1 MAFGQGAKIFNAPV
15 YNNNL
20 QLPEQLYSLLR
31 KVHSQP
37 AMPPPV
43 VTDLFEIIKEPSEVL
58 EAIDRSPP
66 IMPYEIPA
74 IEAREGIENTQDVLY
89 QKLLDSGG
97 ALLVQSRAGLG
108 RTREIA
114 RLAEKRSREDGWIV
128 LIAKDNDARLDT
140 PAAFPNALKG
150 DWPILFI
157 IDDLHQ
163 RVSELTNAP
172 EMLGGRV
179 KTLHPVVHGGILARD
194 MPSDQADLAA
204 QNIGMIDLVVCNLY
218 PFSET
223 IAQPDVTLPE
233 AIEQIDIG
241 GVTLLRAAAK
251 NFARVAI
258 VCDPNDYADLL
269 AQIAADGAIDEPTRQ
284 QLALKAFHHTA
295 VYDDAISNYLRQQFP
310 QTNSQLTLRYGVNP
324 HQKPAQVFTMQGKLP
339 IKVLNG
345 SPGSINLLD
354 ALHGWPLVK
363 ELKAALGLPAA
374 ASFKHVSPA
383 GAAVATPIPANLAKA
398 YFVENLELSPLAT
411 AYARAR
417 GADRMSSFGDWVA
430 LSDVVD
436 LSTAKLIAREVSDGV
451 IAPGYEPEALELLC
465 KKKKGNYPVIQID
478 PDYEPPLTETRQV
491 YGISFSQRRND
502 ATINKSLLENI
513 VTSNKTLPESAKRDL
528 IVATIALKYA
538 QSNTVCY
545 ALDGQVIGMGAGQQS
560 RIHCTRLAGDKA
572 DNWWLR
578 QHPRVL
584 NFKFKAGVNRAQK
597 NNAIDLFVLDE
608 IHDVERPSWEAMF
621 DQVPALLTAT
631 ERQEWLQKLDNV
643 AVSSDAFFPFR
654 DNIDRANRSGAKY
667 IIEPGGSIR
676 DEEIIATADAYGMT
690 LIFSSVRLFLH

>member
-1 MAFGQGAKIFNAPV
+1 MTKKAILSVYDKTGLETLGQ
-15 YNNNL
+15 
-20 QLPEQLYSLLR
+20 QLVELGF
-31 KVHSQP
+31 
-37 AMPPPV
+37 
-43 VTDLFEIIKEPSEVL
+43 DLI
-58 EAIDRSPP
+58 A
-66 IMPYEIPA
+66 
-74 IEAREGIENTQDVLY
+74 
-89 QKLLDSGG
+89 SGG
-97 ALLVQSRAGLG
+97 TARQLRAIGL
-108 RTREIA
+108 
-114 RLAEKRSREDGWIV
+114 SV
-128 LIAKDNDARLDT
+128 KD
-140 PAAFPNALKG
+140 
-150 DWPILFI
+150 
-157 IDDLHQ
+157 
-163 RVSELTNAP
+163 VSELTHAP

-194 MPSDQADLAA
+194 IPSDQADLAA
-204 QNIGMIDLVVCNLY
+204 QQIDMIDLVVCNLY

-223 IAQPDVTLPE
+223 VAKPDVTLPE

-251 NFARVAI
+251 NFARVTI
-258 VCDPNDYADLL
+258 VCDPKDYETVLTQL
-269 AQIAADGAIDEPTRQ
+269 QSESGLDETTRQ
-284 QLALKAFHHTA
+284 SLALKAFHHTA
-295 VYDDAISNYLRQQFP
+295 EYDAAITNYLRQQFP
-310 QTNSQLTLRYGVNP
+310 QTNSQLTLRYGINP
-324 HQKPAQVFTMQGKLP
+324 HQKPAQVFTMQGELP

-383 GAAVATPIPANLAKA
+383 GTAVSTPLTPDQAKA
-398 YFVENLELSPLAT
+398 YFVDDLELSPLAI

-436 LSTAKLIAREVSDGV
+436 VTTAKLISREVSDGV
-451 IAPGYEPEALELLC
+451 IAPGYEPKALDILR
-465 KKKKGNYPVIQID
+465 KKKNGNYPVIQID
-478 PDYEPPLTETRQV
+478 PDFEPPRMETRQV
-491 YGISFSQRRND
+491 FGINFSQRRND
-502 ATINKSLLENI
+502 YQINETILENI
-513 VTSNKTLPESAKRDL
+513 VSNSKSLPDSAKRDL

-545 ALDGQVIGMGAGQQS
+545 AVEGQVIGMGAGQQS

-584 NFKFKAGVNRAQK
+584 DFKFKPGVGRAQM

-608 IHDVERPSWEAMF
+608 IDALERPSWEAMF
-621 DQVPALLTAT
+621 TDVPTLLTDQ
-631 ERQEWLQKLDNV
+631 ERKEWLNKLDNV

-654 DNIDRANRSGAKY
+654 DNIDRAKRSGAKY

-676 DEEIIATADAYGMT
+676 DEDVIAAANSYNMT

>member
-1 MAFGQGAKIFNAPV
+1 MTKKAILSVYDKTGLETLGQ
-15 YNNNL
+15 
-20 QLPEQLYSLLR
+20 QLVELGF
-31 KVHSQP
+31 
-37 AMPPPV
+37 
-43 VTDLFEIIKEPSEVL
+43 DLI
-58 EAIDRSPP
+58 A
-66 IMPYEIPA
+66 
-74 IEAREGIENTQDVLY
+74 
-89 QKLLDSGG
+89 SGG
-97 ALLVQSRAGLG
+97 TARQLRAIGL
-108 RTREIA
+108 
-114 RLAEKRSREDGWIV
+114 SV
-128 LIAKDNDARLDT
+128 KD
-140 PAAFPNALKG
+140 
-150 DWPILFI
+150 
-157 IDDLHQ
+157 
-163 RVSELTNAP
+163 VSELTQAP

-194 MPSDQADLAA
+194 IPSDQADLAA
-204 QNIGMIDLVVCNLY
+204 QQIDMIDLVVCNLY

-223 IAQPDVTLPE
+223 VAKPDVTVPE

-258 VCDPNDYADLL
+258 VCDPSDYDAVL
-269 AQIAADGAIDEPTRQ
+269 AQLQSNEGLDETTRQ
-284 QLALKAFHHTA
+284 SLALKAFHHTA
-295 VYDDAISNYLRQQFP
+295 EYDAAITNYLRQQFP

-324 HQKPAQVFTMQGKLP
+324 HQKPAQVFTTQGELP

-363 ELKAALGLPAA
+363 ELKAALDLPAA

-383 GAAVATPIPANLAKA
+383 GASVAAPLTPEQAKA
-398 YFVENLELSPLAT
+398 YFVDDLELSPLAI

-436 LSTAKLIAREVSDGV
+436 VSTAKLISREVSDGV
-451 IAPGYEPEALELLC
+451 IAPGYEPKALDILC
-465 KKKKGNYPVIQID
+465 KKKKGNYPVVQID
-478 PDYEPPLTETRQV
+478 PDFEPPLMETRQV

-502 ATINKSLLENI
+502 IQINESILENI
-513 VTSNKTLPESAKRDL
+513 VSDSKELPDSAKRDL

-545 ALDGQVIGMGAGQQS
+545 AVDGQVIGMGAGQQS
-560 RIHCTRLAGDKA
+560 RIHCTRLAGEKA

-584 NFKFKAGVNRAQK
+584 NFKFKPSVGRAQM
-597 NNAIDLFVLDE
+597 NNAIDLYVLDE
-608 IHDVERPSWEAMF
+608 IDAQERPFWE
-621 DQVPALLTAT
+621 ALLTEVPTLLTAQ
-631 ERQEWLQKLDNV
+631 ERKDWLSKLDNV

-654 DNIDRANRSGAKY
+654 DNIDRAKRSGAKY

-676 DEEIIATADAYGMT
+676 DEDVIAAANAYGMT
-690 LIFSSVRLFLH
+690 LIFSSTRLFLH

>member
-1 MAFGQGAKIFNAPV
+1 MTKKAILSVYDKTGLETLGQ
-15 YNNNL
+15 
-20 QLPEQLYSLLR
+20 QLVELGF
-31 KVHSQP
+31 
-37 AMPPPV
+37 
-43 VTDLFEIIKEPSEVL
+43 DLI
-58 EAIDRSPP
+58 A
-66 IMPYEIPA
+66 
-74 IEAREGIENTQDVLY
+74 
-89 QKLLDSGG
+89 SGG
-97 ALLVQSRAGLG
+97 TARQLRAIGL
-108 RTREIA
+108 
-114 RLAEKRSREDGWIV
+114 SV
-128 LIAKDNDARLDT
+128 KD
-140 PAAFPNALKG
+140 
-150 DWPILFI
+150 
-157 IDDLHQ
+157 
-163 RVSELTNAP
+163 VSELTNAP

-194 MPSDQADLAA
+194 IPSDQADLTA
-204 QNIGMIDLVVCNLY
+204 QQIDMIDLVVCNLY

-223 IAQPDVTLPE
+223 VAKPDVTVPE

-258 VCDPNDYADLL
+258 VCDPNDYETVI
-269 AQIAADGAIDEPTRQ
+269 AQLKSEDGLDEATRQ
-284 QLALKAFHHTA
+284 SLALKAFHHTA
-295 VYDDAISNYLRQQFP
+295 EYDAAITNYLRQQFP
-310 QTNSQLTLRYGVNP
+310 QTNSQLTLRYGINP
-324 HQKPAQVFTMQGKLP
+324 HQKPAQVFTMQGELP

-363 ELKAALGLPAA
+363 ELKAALNLPAA

-383 GAAVATPIPANLAKA
+383 GAAVFAPLTPEQAKA
-398 YFVENLELSPLAT
+398 YFVDDIELSPLAT

-436 LSTAKLIAREVSDGV
+436 VPTAKLISREVSDGV
-451 IAPGYEPEALELLC
+451 IAPGYEPEALKILS
-465 KKKKGNYPVIQID
+465 KKKKGNYPIIQID
-478 PDYEPPLTETRQV
+478 PDFEPPEIETRQV
-491 YGISFSQRRND
+491 YGISFSQKRNN
-502 ATINKSLLENI
+502 AEINESMLENI
-513 VTSNKTLPESAKRDL
+513 VTESKSLPDSAKRDL

-545 ALDGQVIGMGAGQQS
+545 AVDGQVIGMGAGQQS

-584 NFKFKAGVNRAQK
+584 DFKFKSGVVRAQM

-608 IHDVERPSWEAMF
+608 IDEMERPSWEALF
-621 DQVPALLTAT
+621 TEVPALLTDE
-631 ERQEWLQKLDNV
+631 ERAEWLAKLDKV

-654 DNIDRANRSGAKY
+654 DNIDRAKRSGAKY

-676 DEEIIATADAYGMT
+676 DEDVIAAADAYGMT
-690 LIFSSVRLFLH
+690 VIFSGVRLFLH